1 MREEEW
7 EQGEAIVLKMD
18 NITKSDLFNQGRICD
33 YCGANQDSKD
43 IDSLRFLH
51 ADCWKLYR
59 LEGKKYKIPANYT
72 GKK

>member
-1 MREEEW
+1 MTR
-7 EQGEAIVLKMD
+7 
-18 NITKSDLFNQGRICD
+18 SDLFNQGRICD

-51 ADCWKLYR
+51 ADCWKRYR
-59 LEGKKYKIPANYT
+59 LEGKKYRIPANYT

>member
-1 MREEEW
+1 VEEE
-7 EQGEAIVLKMD
+7 EGKEEIVVKLDK
-18 NITKSDLFNQGRICD
+18 ITRSDLFNQGRICD

-51 ADCWKLYR
+51 ADCWKQYR

-72 GKK
+72 RK